1 MDSTPR
7 NGVGA
12 DGARGIPQT
21 GAPIAAEAIEGPT
34 RSLGGRRLDARRL
47 ACSGMLALVLCAL
60 ALAGFCMGLDGDFSM
75 FTGSP
80 LALAAFLVCLVTFT
94 VGSTGVVYWLYGRV
108 DASSV
113 AADRPADTS
122 FSQAL
127 RRRFLRYWG
136 FILLAWL
143 PTIAIHLPGTI
154 TWDTLWQSTMSDG
167 WATMSAHHPPLDT
180 WLYGLFWSLG
190 DLFGNRQVG
199 LFAHTVFQV
208 LLTAA
213 SLSFALCYLRRLG
226 VPRGV
231 RAFAGGAVCLL
242 PIFPLAAECMTKDY
256 LFSAFYVPWLVI
268 FTEALRT
275 RGRVLGRPRVLVAY
289 VMLVAMLALTKK
301 TGVYVCGLSAL
312 AAVFYLRRD
321 SPRLVA
327 ATLGTILAYLVLVE
341 SLLFSALGIR
351 PGASSE
357 MLSIPLQQTARYALT
372 HPDDATEQERAA
384 ITAVLGDDF
393 YELVE
398 DEYDPA
404 ISDPV
409 KALFDNEAP
418 LSDKLAYLGTW
429 LAQGL
434 RHPGTYLAATFANVY
449 EVFYPASLMEQ
460 FNDIPAE
467 WHSEEMLELLG
478 VTADAYVPVEDLAS
492 TTDTISS
499 PASLASAREA
509 YWYGF
514 CALTATPANL
524 LMSKAFYASWLPLF
538 VLAYAIYRRSG
549 MAIAALVPTLLST
562 LVVVAGPVTQA
573 RYLTPQ
579 MYTLMLVLALCWVG
593 GCDGRRRR
601 EAQPAQGARARK
613 SC

>member
-1 MDSTPR
+1 M
-7 NGVGA
+7 
-12 DGARGIPQT
+12 
-21 GAPIAAEAIEGPT
+21 
-34 RSLGGRRLDARRL
+34 
-47 ACSGMLALVLCAL
+47 
-60 ALAGFCMGLDGDFSM
+60 
-75 FTGSP
+75 
-80 LALAAFLVCLVTFT
+80 
-94 VGSTGVVYWLYGRV
+94 
-108 DASSV
+108 
-113 AADRPADTS
+113 
-122 FSQAL
+122 
-127 RRRFLRYWG
+127 
-136 FILLAWL
+136 
-143 PTIAIHLPGTI
+143 
-154 TWDTLWQSTMSDG
+154 
-167 WATMSAHHPPLDT
+167 
-180 WLYGLFWSLG
+180 
-190 DLFGNRQVG
+190 
-199 LFAHTVFQV
+199 
-208 LLTAA
+208 
-213 SLSFALCYLRRLG
+213 
-226 VPRGV
+226 
-231 RAFAGGAVCLL
+231 
-242 PIFPLAAECMTKDY
+242 
-256 LFSAFYVPWLVI
+256 PWLVI

-509 YWYGF
+509 YCTASAPSRPRRPTSSCPRPSTRRG
-514 CALTATPANL
+514 CRSRPGIRDLPAQRHGDRRAGAHAAQHARGRGGPRHPGALPHPADVHVHARAGAVL
-524 LMSKAFYASWLPLF
+524 GGRVRRPASP
-538 VLAYAIYRRSG
+538 
-549 MAIAALVPTLLST
+549 
-562 LVVVAGPVTQA
+562 
-573 RYLTPQ
+573 
-579 MYTLMLVLALCWVG
+579 
-593 GCDGRRRR
+593 
-601 EAQPAQGARARK
+601 EAQPALGARARK